1 MSVPCMH
8 WQSVGNWSVCVDM
21 HMHVWHHHWHRT
33 ARTCK
38 LYFWTETFLI
48 VHFYCHMHI
57 SNVRLYCISTAAAR
71 LNVWF
76 VHYLVYSVFLFL
88 VLCPSPIY
96 RCNCMPRTLS
106 LYKISFFT
114 LWAVYCMHTKMM
126 LLYAKSTAANVQTAE
141 TWTDTSEWQWCI
153 SIQ

>member
-1 MSVPCMH
+1 MH
-8 WQSVGNWSVCVDM
+8 ALAVSGKLICVC
-21 HMHVWHHHWHRT
+21 WHAHARVT
-33 ARTCK
+33 SSLTPDFARTCK

-88 VLCPSPIY
+88 VLCPSPIGVIIY
-96 RCNCMPRTLS
+96 PALCLCTRFHSLLCELS
-106 LYKISFFT
+106 TACILK
-114 LWAVYCMHTKMM
+114 WCYCMQKVMW
-126 LLYAKSTAANVQTAE
+126 STAANVQTAE